1 MNTKNRY
8 NRIKATALRLFSFAV
23 LLAPCFLSAC
33 STDEDFF
40 YSDEPRVRLVGEYI
54 WAVGSDSIP
63 FSFVTY
69 SSDIVEKAFTVEAQ
83 IMGNVADRDRTVN
96 LSVVS
101 DKTTAPA
108 NLYTVPQQVTI
119 PAGQNKGVFEV
130 KVRRDASLQTKSV
143 RLYVQ
148 VENSDDFLSGVNEEN
163 HLTIIWT
170 DVLSRPNNWP
180 SLEEFFGQ
188 YSDAKYR
195 FMLENSGGVT
205 DFNTD
210 TMSWAELTSYRI
222 KFQNALNEY
231 NAAHP
236 GNPLTDENGQLVTF
250 E

>member
-1 MNTKNRY
+1 MNTKY
-8 NRIKATALRLFSFAV
+8 FYSIFCALCLFCV
-23 LLAPCFLSAC
+23 LCTSC
-33 STDEDFF
+33 SSDEDFF
-40 YSDEPRVRLVGEYI
+40 YQDESRVRLVGEYI

-63 FSFVTY
+63 FSFVAY
-69 SSDIVEKAFTVEAQ
+69 SSDIVEKVFTVEAQ
-83 IMGNVADRDRTVN
+83 LMGKVAERDRTVV
-96 LSVVS
+96 LSVVG

-108 NLYTVPQQVTI
+108 NLYSFPQQVVI

-143 RLYVQ
+143 RLYIQ
-148 VENSDDFLSGVNEEN
+148 VENSADFLTGVNEEN
-163 HLTIIWT
+163 HIKIIWT

-236 GNPLTDENGQLVTF
+236 GNPLTDENGQLVSF